1 MDNTTLALHAGAGL
15 LAQKTFN
22 YLLTTIRAA
31 VASGPAPL
39 SDNEWRAIERAYS
52 VMREL
57 CLYYA
62 ALVASGGA
70 VITYPVRHEI
80 LTRIRALYVE
90 LAEVRRSKVELSEDP
105 WYDVEENSAPTIRT
119 WIQAHND
126 TVTNYSNETS
136 PYTVASLPPPQTSPS
151 LPQGPA

>member
-1 MDNTTLALHAGAGL
+1 MDDTTLALHAGAGL

-22 YLLTTIRAA
+22 YLLTTIHAA

-39 SDNEWRAIERAYS
+39 SDKEWRAIERAYA

-62 ALVASGGA
+62 ALVAAGGA
-70 VITYPVRHEI
+70 AITYPARHEL
-80 LTRIRALYVE
+80 LTRIRTLYVE
-90 LAEVRRSKVELSEDP
+90 LAGVRRTKVELSEDP

-126 TVTNYSNETS
+126 AVTDAGHEHS
-136 PYTVASLPPPQTSPS
+136 PYLVASLPPP
-151 LPQGPA
+151 

>member
-1 MDNTTLALHAGAGL
+1 MDDTTSTLHAGAGL
-15 LAQKTFN
+15 LAQKTFD
-22 YLLTTIRAA
+22 YLVTTIRTA
-31 VASGPAPL
+31 VASGSAPL

-52 VMREL
+52 VMREP

-80 LTRIRALYVE
+80 LTRIRTLYVE
-90 LAEVRRSKVELSEDP
+90 LAEVRRSKVELSDDP

-126 TVTNYSNETS
+126 TVTNDSNEKS
-136 PYTVASLPPPQTSPS
+136 PYIVASLPSPRT
-151 LPQGPA
+151 

>member
-1 MDNTTLALHAGAGL
+1 MADTTLALPAGAGL
-15 LAQKTFN
+15 LAQKTFE
-22 YLLTTIRAA
+22 YLVTTLRTA

-39 SDNEWRAIERAYS
+39 SDKEWRAVERAYS

-80 LTRIRALYVE
+80 LTRIRTLYVE
-90 LAEVRRSKVELSEDP
+90 LAEVRRLKVELSEDP

-126 TVTNYSNETS
+126 TVTHDSNEKS
-136 PYTVASLPPPQTSPS
+136 PYIVAALPPPQT
-151 LPQGPA
+151 

>member
-1 MDNTTLALHAGAGL
+1 MDDTTLALPAGAGL
-15 LAQKTFN
+15 LAQKTFE
-22 YLLTTIRAA
+22 YLVTTLRTA

-39 SDNEWRAIERAYS
+39 SDKEWRAIERAYS

-62 ALVASGGA
+62 ALVAAGGA
-70 VITYPVRHEI
+70 AITHPVRHEI
-80 LTRIRALYVE
+80 LTRIRMLYVE
-90 LAEVRRSKVELSEDP
+90 LAEVRHAKVELSEDP

-126 TVTNYSNETS
+126 TVTNHGNEKS
-136 PYTVASLPPPQTSPS
+136 PYIVASLPSPQT
-151 LPQGPA
+151 

>member
-1 MDNTTLALHAGAGL
+1 MDDTTLALHAGVGL

-22 YLLTTIRAA
+22 YLLTTIHAA

-39 SDNEWRAIERAYS
+39 SDKEWRAIERAYA

-62 ALVASGGA
+62 ALVAAGGA
-70 VITYPVRHEI
+70 AITYPARHEL
-80 LTRIRALYVE
+80 LTRIRTLYVE
-90 LAEVRRSKVELSEDP
+90 LAGVRRTKVELSEDP

-126 TVTNYSNETS
+126 AVTNAGHEQS
-136 PYTVASLPPPQTSPS
+136 PYMVASLPPP
-151 LPQGPA
+151 

>member
-1 MDNTTLALHAGAGL
+1 MDDTALALHAGAGL
-15 LAQKTFN
+15 LAQKTFD
-22 YLLTTIRAA
+22 YLLTTMRAA

-62 ALVASGGA
+62 ALVASRGA

-80 LTRIRALYVE
+80 LTRIRMLYVE
-90 LAEVRRSKVELSEDP
+90 LAGMRRTKVELSEDP
-105 WYDVEENSAPTIRT
+105 WYDVEENSAPAIRT
-119 WIQAHND
+119 WIQVHND
-126 TVTNYSNETS
+126 TVTNYGNENS
-136 PYTVASLPPPQTSPS
+136 PYIVASLPPPQM
-151 LPQGPA
+151 

>member
-1 MDNTTLALHAGAGL
+1 MDDTTLALHAGAGL
-15 LAQKTFN
+15 IAQKTFE
-22 YLLTTIRAA
+22 YLVTTIRTA

-39 SDNEWRAIERAYS
+39 SDKEWRAIERAYS

-62 ALVASGGA
+62 ALVAAGGA

-80 LTRIRALYVE
+80 LTRIRTLYVE

-119 WIQAHND
+119 WIEAHND
-126 TVTNYSNETS
+126 TVTNDSNEKS
-136 PYTVASLPPPQTSPS
+136 PYLVASLPSPQT
-151 LPQGPA
+151 

>member
-39 SDNEWRAIERAYS
+39 SDKEWRAIERAYS

-62 ALVASGGA
+62 ALVAAGGGA
-70 VITYPVRHEI
+70 ITYPVRHEI
-80 LTRIRALYVE
+80 LTRIRTLYVE
-90 LAEVRRSKVELSEDP
+90 LAGVRRTKVELSEDP
-105 WYDVEENSAPTIRT
+105 WYDIEENSAPTIRT

-126 TVTNYSNETS
+126 TVTHYGKEASS
-136 PYTVASLPPPQTSPS
+136 YMVAPLPPPQT
-151 LPQGPA
+151 

>member
-1 MDNTTLALHAGAGL
+1 MDDTTLALPVDAGL
-15 LAQKTFN
+15 IAQKTFD
-22 YLLTTIRAA
+22 YLVTTIRTA

-39 SDNEWRAIERAYS
+39 SDKEWRAIERAYS

-62 ALVASGGA
+62 ALVASGGG
-70 VITYPVRHEI
+70 VITYSVRHKI
-80 LTRIRALYVE
+80 LTRIRTLYVE

-126 TVTNYSNETS
+126 TVTNDSNEKS
-136 PYTVASLPPPQTSPS
+136 PYIVTSLPSPQT
-151 LPQGPA
+151 

>member
-1 MDNTTLALHAGAGL
+1 MGDTTLALHAGAGL
-15 LAQKTFN
+15 LAHKTFD
-22 YLLTTIRAA
+22 YLLTTIRTA

-39 SDNEWRAIERAYS
+39 SDKEWRAIERAYA

-70 VITYPVRHEI
+70 LITYPVRHEI
-80 LTRIRALYVE
+80 LTRIRTLYVE
-90 LAEVRRSKVELSEDP
+90 LAGVRRTKVELSEDP

-126 TVTNYSNETS
+126 TVTHYGKENSSYIVT
-136 PYTVASLPPPQTSPS
+136 PLPPPQT
-151 LPQGPA
+151 

>member
-1 MDNTTLALHAGAGL
+1 MGDTTFALHAGAGL
-15 LAQKTFN
+15 LAQKTFD
-22 YLLTTIRAA
+22 YLVTTIRTA
-31 VASGPAPL
+31 VASGRAPL
-39 SDNEWRAIERAYS
+39 SDKEWRAIERAYS

-80 LTRIRALYVE
+80 LTRIRTLYVE
-90 LAEVRRSKVELSEDP
+90 LAGVRRLKVELSEDP

-126 TVTNYSNETS
+126 TVTNDSNEKS
-136 PYTVASLPPPQTSPS
+136 PYIVASLPSLQT
-151 LPQGPA
+151 

>member
-1 MDNTTLALHAGAGL
+1 MDDTTLALHAGAGL
-15 LAQKTFN
+15 LAQKTFD
-22 YLLTTIRAA
+22 YLVTTLRTA

-39 SDNEWRAIERAYS
+39 SDKEWRAIERAYS

-62 ALVASGGA
+62 ALVASGGG
-70 VITYPVRHEI
+70 VITDPVRHKI
-80 LTRIRALYVE
+80 LTRIRTLYVE

-126 TVTNYSNETS
+126 TVTNDSNEKS
-136 PYTVASLPPPQTSPS
+136 PYIVPS
-151 LPQGPA
+151 LPSPQT

>member
-1 MDNTTLALHAGAGL
+1 MAVTPSAVHGAAGL
-15 LAQKTFN
+15 LAQKTFDH
-22 YLLTTIRAA
+22 LLTTLRTA

-39 SDNEWRAIERAYS
+39 SDKEWRTIERAYA
-52 VMREL
+52 VLREL

-70 VITYPVRHEI
+70 VITDPMRHEI
-80 LTRIRALYVE
+80 LTRIRTLYVE
-90 LAEVRRSKVELSEDP
+90 LAEVRRAKVELSEDP

-126 TVTNYSNETS
+126 AVTNHGNEKS
-136 PYTVASLPPPQTSPS
+136 PYIVASLPSPQT
-151 LPQGPA
+151 